1 MTDREA
7 RRQERMEYELRALP
21 RRPTPDGHKW
31 MVDSIIGE
39 GGFGR
44 AYLWNLVR
52 RRDQV
57 VVDRVVIK
65 YCEPDTHDIIAR
77 HGPGFGEIA
86 EVFMQRSMMHDSEDP
101 LDDFTVPLLAAEHC
115 SWALD
120 AWRFYTPYYSFGD
133 LYKFILKQGVE
144 NPATPTKGHRQ
155 VPEPFVWYLLHRLAC
170 AARIMDQT
178 LANEDMDYQIVHCD
192 FKPANLF
199 LGAPGSLGSRAQ
211 FPIYPP
217 VYVGDFGNAKITY
230 TGDSRRHEMVG
241 TCTPGWSAP
250 EITPF
255 TSNHMPKSWQAPA
268 SSKTNIWQ
276 IGYVLLSIMQG
287 KVDHPDGDM
296 NWDTLRSTEYA
307 PRYKPLPKRT
317 PELEAENPLRVK
329 YSTELLDTLHACVQF
344 DPEKRPT
351 PEELHAH
358 VSAHTLDHT
367 DGVEDWGTYDWF
379 QDKCEEV
386 DPDSDEDEVDEHG
399 QPIAREEP
407 IKGQGS
413 ELLHKLMRALHLPG
427 ARKRSGRKGKSGKTP
442 IVRTES
448 PVSRMARRRNDYN
461 RRKKIVAR
469 QIKEGLEPKLNRF
482 VSTEPNDDAFNL
494 DDKYKLIHPRGDHLL
509 NSYWAAPPPAK
520 RSFTSY
526 IDDLYSYYD
535 TKKAFE
541 QAHPNAFAPLT
552 GLDSYN
558 FRLNGQ
564 RKGEIFSDD
573 EDYEESLQ
581 AALAHQRAQEAGE
594 AD

>member
-255 TSNHMPKSWQAPA
+255 TNNHMPKSWQAPA
-268 SSKTNIWQ
+268 SSKT
-276 IGYVLLSIMQG
+276 VSTTTDSVCLCC
-287 KVDHPDGDM
+287 
-296 NWDTLRSTEYA
+296 RSTVTNS
-307 PRYKPLPKRT
+307 PLLCTMSRHREIVGRFLIGRVVIQHISLLKQFMSEVMLTSFTEHLANRLCS
-317 PELEAENPLRVK
+317 LE
-329 YSTELLDTLHACVQF
+329 H
-344 DPEKRPT
+344 
-351 PEELHAH
+351 H
-358 VSAHTLDHT
+358 
-367 DGVEDWGTYDWF
+367 
-379 QDKCEEV
+379 
-386 DPDSDEDEVDEHG
+386 
-399 QPIAREEP
+399 
-407 IKGQGS
+407 
-413 ELLHKLMRALHLPG
+413 
-427 ARKRSGRKGKSGKTP
+427 
-442 IVRTES
+442 
-448 PVSRMARRRNDYN
+448 
-461 RRKKIVAR
+461 AR
-469 QIKEGLEPKLNRF
+469 QG
-482 VSTEPNDDAFNL
+482 
-494 DDKYKLIHPRGDHLL
+494 
-509 NSYWAAPPPAK
+509 
-520 RSFTSY
+520 RSS
-526 IDDLYSYYD
+526 
-535 TKKAFE
+535 
-541 QAHPNAFAPLT
+541 
-552 GLDSYN
+552 
-558 FRLNGQ
+558 
-564 RKGEIFSDD
+564 
-573 EDYEESLQ
+573 
-581 AALAHQRAQEAGE
+581 
-594 AD
+594 

>member
-1 MTDREA
+1 
-7 RRQERMEYELRALP
+7 
-21 RRPTPDGHKW
+21 
-31 MVDSIIGE
+31 
-39 GGFGR
+39 
-44 AYLWNLVR
+44 
-52 RRDQV
+52 
-57 VVDRVVIK
+57 
-65 YCEPDTHDIIAR
+65 
-77 HGPGFGEIA
+77 
-86 EVFMQRSMMHDSEDP
+86 
-101 LDDFTVPLLAAEHC
+101 
-115 SWALD
+115 
-120 AWRFYTPYYSFGD
+120 
-133 LYKFILKQGVE
+133 
-144 NPATPTKGHRQ
+144 
-155 VPEPFVWYLLHRLAC
+155 
-170 AARIMDQT
+170 
-178 LANEDMDYQIVHCD
+178 
-192 FKPANLF
+192 
-199 LGAPGSLGSRAQ
+199 
-211 FPIYPP
+211 
-217 VYVGDFGNAKITY
+217 
-230 TGDSRRHEMVG
+230 
-241 TCTPGWSAP
+241 
-250 EITPF
+250 
-255 TSNHMPKSWQAPA
+255 
-268 SSKTNIWQ
+268 
-276 IGYVLLSIMQG
+276 MQG
-287 KVDHPDGDM
+287 KVDHPDGDI
-296 NWDTLRSTEYA
+296 NWDTLRSIEYA

-379 QDKCEEV
+379 QDKFEEV
-386 DPDSDEDEVDEHG
+386 DPDSDLDEVDEHG
-399 QPIAREEP
+399 RPIAREEP

-442 IVRTES
+442 IVREES
-448 PVSRMARRRNDYN
+448 PVSRMARRRKDYN
-461 RRKKIVAR
+461 RRKMIVAR

-509 NSYWAAPPPAK
+509 NSYWAAPAPAK

-526 IDDLYSYYD
+526 IDDLFSYYD

-541 QAHPNAFAPLT
+541 QAHPNAFVPLT
-552 GLDSYN
+552 GPDSYN

-594 AD
+594 TN